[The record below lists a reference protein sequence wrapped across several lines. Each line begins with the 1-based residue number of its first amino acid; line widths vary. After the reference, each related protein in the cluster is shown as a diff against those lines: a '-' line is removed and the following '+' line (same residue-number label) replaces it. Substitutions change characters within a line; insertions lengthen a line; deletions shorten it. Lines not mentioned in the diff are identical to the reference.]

1 MIPGKDG
8 SLQPGRRYLNWVWYC
23 NYDADSPEFS
33 ELMTDIQGHRH
44 RFTVPASNV
53 QPRVWTRMQARAKTT
68 LPKVFSEIVLKTS
81 DPFVHIIT
89 DVIAPKLSFMDSKVL
104 LVGDALAAFRLH
116 VGSSTAQAALHA
128 LLVEKWMKGE
138 MSLEEMEEQA
148 MRYAR
153 HKSQMGIELGDQCQ
167 LGYLS

>member
-8 SLQPGRRYLNWVWYC
+8 CLQVGRRYLNWVWYR
-23 NYDADSPEFS
+23 NYDAASPEFS
-33 ELMTDIQGHRH
+33 ELMTDCKGHKH
-44 RFTVPASNV
+44 HFTVPASTV
-53 QPRVWTRMQARAKTT
+53 QPRVWTRQKALAQSI
-68 LPKVFSEIVLKTS
+68 LPKVFSEIVAKTS

-104 LVGDALAAFRLH
+104 LVGDALAGFRPH

-138 MSLEEMEEQA
+138 MSLEEMEEQV

-153 HKSQMGIELGDQCQ
+153 HKSQLGIELGDQCQ
-167 LGYLS
+167 FGHLS

>member
-8 SLQPGRRYLNWVWYC
+8 TLQFGRRCLNWVWYC
-23 NYDADSPEFS
+23 NYEADSPEFS
-33 ELMTDIQGHRH
+33 ELMTDIQGHEH
-44 RFTVPASNV
+44 RFTVPASYV
-53 QPRVWTRMQARAKTT
+53 QPRVWTRQKAFAESI
-68 LPKVFSEIVLKTS
+68 LPKVFSEIVAKTS

-104 LVGDALAAFRLH
+104 LVGDALAGFRPH

-128 LLVEKWMKGE
+128 LLVEEWMKGK
-138 MSLEEMEEQA
+138 MSLEEMEEQV

-153 HKSQMGIELGDQCQ
+153 DKSQLGIELGDQYQ
-167 LGYLS
+167 FGHLR